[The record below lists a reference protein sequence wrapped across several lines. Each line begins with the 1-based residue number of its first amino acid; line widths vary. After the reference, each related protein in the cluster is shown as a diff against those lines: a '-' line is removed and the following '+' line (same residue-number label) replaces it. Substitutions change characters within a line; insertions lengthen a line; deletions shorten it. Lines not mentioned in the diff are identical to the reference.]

1 MERVLT
7 KCRYSFYLS
16 LVSPTPTTTSVY
28 AIISLVR
35 KINLLEES
43 TMIKITLQNEEGKT
57 FTVKQKSIT
66 TRGMRELIK
75 FHAQVEKVEAG
86 ELEMSELQLI
96 DEMIQLVADLF
107 LDPRVTFDAI
117 QDSISAD
124 DLMPT
129 IEDIFSNAMG
139 ANDEGKKA

>member
-1 MERVLT
+1 
-7 KCRYSFYLS
+7 
-16 LVSPTPTTTSVY
+16 
-28 AIISLVR
+28 
-35 KINLLEES
+35 
-43 TMIKITLQNEEGKT
+43 MIKITLQNEEGKS

-86 ELEMSELQLI
+86 EIEMSELQLI

-139 ANDEGKKA
+139 ANDEVKKA

>member
-7 KCRYSFYLS
+7 NCRYSFYLS

-66 TRGMRELIK
+66 TRSMRELIK
-75 FHAQVEKVEAG
+75 FHAQVEKVESG
-86 ELEMSELQLI
+86 ELEMSELDMI
-96 DEMIQLVADLF
+96 DNMIQLVADMF
-107 LDPRVTFDAI
+107 TDPRVTFDAI
-117 QDSISAD
+117 QDSISAE

-139 ANDEGKKA
+139 SNEEGKKA

>member
-1 MERVLT
+1 M
-7 KCRYSFYLS
+7 S

-86 ELEMSELQLI
+86 ELEMTELQLI